1 MGMGNHSKTVS
12 RIADATVLLFACLA
26 VLVAPLTAQSGLQ
39 RRSAEEPAYALGP
52 GDRIVLTV
60 ADMDDLPTGPVV
72 IDPSGVIDLP
82 LTGTI
87 HAGGLTIPELKLVLA
102 DKLRKF
108 ITNPDISINLVASG
122 SQPVTVIGEVNAP
135 GVHQLSGS
143 DHLLEVLSLSG
154 GLKPDAGPMIIV
166 TRQARWGAITG
177 TQTGLTGKGVTSV
190 SFSVDDLLS
199 ATDPQ
204 ANILMR
210 PDDVVSIPR
219 AELIYVVG
227 DVKKAG
233 GFPLSTHPTIS
244 LLQAVSL
251 AEGLGPNNA
260 AGKARILRPTP
271 GGDGKPREIPVDINK
286 IFAGKSPDVSLRAN
300 DVLFVPKSGVKVTSQ
315 RLLDAALGVAAGV
328 AIYR

>member
-1 MGMGNHSKTVS
+1 MGMGIHSKITD
-12 RIADATVLLFACLA
+12 RIVGATLL
-26 VLVAPLTAQSGLQ
+26 LVFTLTPLVAQSGLQ
-39 RRSAEEPAYALGP
+39 RRSPAEPAYALGP

-60 ADMDDLPTGPVV
+60 ADMDDLPTGPIV

-82 LTGTI
+82 LTGAV
-87 HAGGLTIPELKLVLA
+87 HAGGLTIPELKLLLA

-108 ITNPDISINLVASG
+108 ITNPNISINLVASG
-122 SQPVTVIGEVNAP
+122 SQPVTVIGEVNTP

-143 DHLLEVLSLSG
+143 GHLLEVLSLSG
-154 GLKPDAGPMIIV
+154 GLKPDAGPTIIV

-177 TQTGLTGKGVTSV
+177 TQTGLIGRDVTSV

-199 ATDPQ
+199 ATDPK

-210 PDDVVSIPR
+210 PDDVVSVPR
-219 AELIYVVG
+219 ADLIYVVG

-260 AGKARILRPTP
+260 AGRARILRPSP
-271 GGDGKPREIPVDINK
+271 GGDGRPKEIPVDINK